1 MVHEEDAVP
10 LAGEGQKKLREFP
23 LLPGPKPRPRLVQ
36 KEDLRPRGEEPGKLQ
51 KALLPRREPVRP
63 LPSKL
68 PQAHPPEGLEGGGQ
82 GPRLLLAVET
92 EKDLQKPRPGA
103 GVGGQG
109 RVLQE
114 LHLDPPFLRT
124 GLARFGP
131 N

>member
-68 PQAHPPEGLEGGGQ
+68 PQAHPPEG
-82 GPRLLLAVET
+82 PRAVARALASS
-92 EKDLQKPRPGA
+92 LRWRPKRTCKNPA
-103 GVGGQG
+103 
-109 RVLQE
+109 RV
-114 LHLDPPFLRT
+114 R
-124 GLARFGP
+124 A
-131 N
+131 